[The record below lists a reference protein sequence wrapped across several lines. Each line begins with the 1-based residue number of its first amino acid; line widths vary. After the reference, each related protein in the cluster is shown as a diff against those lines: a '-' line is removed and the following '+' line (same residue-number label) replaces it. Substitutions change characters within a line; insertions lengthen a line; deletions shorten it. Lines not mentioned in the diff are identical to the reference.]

1 MSSSEILPLEGVSR
15 VPLDLEESPNIRTCG
30 IGDLPVEILGHIFSM
45 IHSQTISSSMT
56 NFTTSDTVLRLSHVH
71 PLWRETC
78 ISVSSLWSHIHI
90 IRASSDEVKR
100 TEMFLERSGTS
111 LLTIEFRARANT
123 IPYTPEAN
131 RMIQKLFAACERWK
145 GASFSVQAQS
155 IEQIMIALFGEN
167 KTPQLEQKFY
177 FPFLE
182 TLSFTSRPESQNR
195 RFFDIFQQ
203 KSTPRLHN
211 LVIPNYTTFL
221 PFAFGQI
228 TDLTLSKMN
237 KDFPD
242 LSVLCP
248 HLVRLKIGQT
258 FGESNEPTPVHAA
271 TTFEL
276 PTLETMIVSCSG
288 PGRLWSTLTLPS
300 LRNLV
305 LEAITFM
312 PLEHVAILNMLRR
325 SGCGLGLRRLTL
337 AYMDI
342 TDVDV
347 ISMLSLMP
355 QLEEFVLHETL
366 IRQQKILTP
375 RLLMV
380 LKLPNT
386 NQDLATTVN
395 DSTFVSP
402 AVTRAHFIP
411 NLAYIELQVYYFPTF
426 GLDLLFDMLSSRAV
440 ISNGDHSSS
449 YSTRQASGTL
459 KQIVLCF
466 VLDEVKPP
474 FQIPLELENMVKRL
488 RLVGTSHIQS
498 IVQCGQQWKKEF

>member
-1 MSSSEILPLEGVSR
+1 MSSSGILPLDGVSR
-15 VPLDLEESPNIRTCG
+15 VTLDLDERLNIRTCG

-56 NFTTSDTVLRLSHVH
+56 KFTTSDTVLRLSHVH

-100 TEMFLERSGTS
+100 TEMFLKRSGTS
-111 LLTIEFRARANT
+111 LLTIEFHARANT

-145 GASFSVQAQS
+145 EASFSVQARS
-155 IEQIMIALFGEN
+155 IEQVMIALFGEN
-167 KTPQLEQKFY
+167 GTAQLEKKFH

-182 TLSFTSRPESQNR
+182 TFSFTSRLESQNR
-195 RFFDIFQQ
+195 RFFDMFQQ
-203 KSTPRLHN
+203 QSTPRLHN

-276 PTLETMIVSCSG
+276 PKLETMIVSCSG
-288 PGRLWSTLTLPS
+288 PGRLWGMLTLPS
-300 LRNLV
+300 LRNLA

-325 SGCGLGLRRLTL
+325 SGCAMGLRRLTL

-347 ISMLSLMP
+347 MSMLSLMP

-366 IRQQKILTP
+366 VRQQKILTP
-375 RLLMV
+375 KLLMV

-386 NQDLATTVN
+386 DQDLATN
-395 DSTFVSP
+395 ASAFVSP

-411 NLAYIELQVYYFPTF
+411 NLAYIELQVYYFPSF

-440 ISNGDHSSS
+440 ISSKDHSSS
-449 YSTRQASGTL
+449 YSTKQATGTL
-459 KQIVLCF
+459 EQIVLCF
-466 VLDEVKPP
+466 VLDEVNPP
-474 FQIPLELENMVKRL
+474 FQIPLELENMVNRL
-488 RLVGTSHIQS
+488 RLVSASHIQS
-498 IVQCGQQWKKEF
+498 IVQCGQEWKKEF